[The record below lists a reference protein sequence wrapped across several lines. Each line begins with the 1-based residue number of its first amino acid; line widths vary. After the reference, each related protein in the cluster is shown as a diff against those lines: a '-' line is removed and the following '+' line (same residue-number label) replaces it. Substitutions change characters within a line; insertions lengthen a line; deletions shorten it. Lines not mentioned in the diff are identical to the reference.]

1 MQRRF
6 VHRKGSFH
14 CRCRAALGAY
24 YGGLQIT
31 LRPEHGSDAELRGCE
46 MCDEKNYC
54 FSFCSPSPV
63 EKRILSLS
71 EGKHFPFH
79 GKCQSRS
86 VCLQKQQD
94 LDCTQQ
100 AVAVRKGRKE
110 IANPQERPHPF
121 LEGNTIC
128 SVLRGRMERKRGW
141 TSLSSVE
148 KNVPKHELFPLT
160 HSSPFQIFI
169 SE

>member
-14 CRCRAALGAY
+14 CRCRAALGVY

-71 EGKHFPFH
+71 EGK
-79 GKCQSRS
+79 
-86 VCLQKQQD
+86 
-94 LDCTQQ
+94 
-100 AVAVRKGRKE
+100 
-110 IANPQERPHPF
+110 N
-121 LEGNTIC
+121 
-128 SVLRGRMERKRGW
+128 
-141 TSLSSVE
+141 TSLSMGSARAGVCAF
-148 KNVPKHELFPLT
+148 KSSRTWTVPSKQWQSGKEERKSLIHRKDLILSLKGILFVL
-160 HSSPFQIFI
+160 S
-169 SE
+169 